1 MTKPRFYVDTSVI
14 GGCLDEGFTEHS
26 QRLFEEFRGA
36 QAIAVISSITL
47 AELEQAP
54 AAVRAVLAELPDEA
68 VDYVEFDDD
77 AAILADAYL
86 SEGVVGPGSLADAQ
100 QVAIATVQR
109 VDVLVSWNFRH
120 IVNLNRI
127 RLFAAVNLKH
137 GLPTPEIRSPQEVLD
152 AQEEF

>member
-14 GGCLDEGFTEHS
+14 GGCLDERFAEDS
-26 QRLFEEFRGA
+26 QRLFEEFRSNRA
-36 QAIAVISSITL
+36 VAVISTITL
-47 AELEQAP
+47 QELEDAP
-54 AAVRAVLAELPDEA
+54 PAVRAVLADLPEEI
-68 VDYVEFDDD
+68 VDYVEFDED
-77 AAILADAYL
+77 AALLADAYL
-86 SEGVVGPGSLADAQ
+86 SEGVLGPGSLADAQ

-137 GLPTPEIRSPQEVLD
+137 GLLTPEIRSPQEVLD
-152 AQEEF
+152 DQEEL